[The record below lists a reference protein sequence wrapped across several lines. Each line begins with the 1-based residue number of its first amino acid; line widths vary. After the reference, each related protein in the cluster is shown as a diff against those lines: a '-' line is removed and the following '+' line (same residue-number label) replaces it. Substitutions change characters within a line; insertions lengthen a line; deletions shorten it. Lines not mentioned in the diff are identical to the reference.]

1 LNFVQAPVYLVGF
14 LVPIRESGSMLPQLF
29 IAAYV
34 RGLPVRKWI
43 WALGSVLQFLSMIAM
58 AAAVYLL
65 DGTAAGC
72 SIILLLILF
81 SLARGICSVSYKDV
95 LGKTVP
101 KTRRG
106 RLAGI
111 AAAVSGMLAIATGL
125 VLLTRNQQP
134 ADSPA
139 FYAALLAGA
148 GCLWL
153 LAAGI
158 FARVKETPGATEGG
172 SNAIDDALGS
182 LSLLSTDAPF
192 RRFVLVR
199 SLLLCSALTAP
210 YYVILA
216 GGDNADG
223 IATLGMFIIANGLAS
238 SLSAP
243 VWGKLAD
250 ASSKSVMIR
259 AALLSAALG
268 IVMFI
273 IVMFI
278 PVLRVNHWI
287 YPLAYFILGIA
298 HSGVRLGRKTYVVDM
313 AGGNKRTDY
322 VAVSNTVIGLILL
335 LTGFI
340 GALASVISVAGVV
353 LVLSLLG
360 LLGALLGRSL
370 PEVQQ

>member
-1 LNFVQAPVYLVGF
+1 
-14 LVPIRESGSMLPQLF
+14 
-29 IAAYV
+29 
-34 RGLPVRKWI
+34 
-43 WALGSVLQFLSMIAM
+43 
-58 AAAVYLL
+58 
-65 DGTAAGC
+65 
-72 SIILLLILF
+72 
-81 SLARGICSVSYKDV
+81 
-95 LGKTVP
+95 
-101 KTRRG
+101 
-106 RLAGI
+106 
-111 AAAVSGMLAIATGL
+111 
-125 VLLTRNQQP
+125 
-134 ADSPA
+134 
-139 FYAALLAGA
+139 
-148 GCLWL
+148 
-153 LAAGI
+153 
-158 FARVKETPGATEGG
+158 
-172 SNAIDDALGS
+172 
-182 LSLLSTDAPF
+182 
-192 RRFVLVR
+192 
-199 SLLLCSALTAP
+199 
-210 YYVILA
+210 
-216 GGDNADG
+216 
-223 IATLGMFIIANGLAS
+223 
-238 SLSAP
+238 
-243 VWGKLAD
+243 
-250 ASSKSVMIR
+250 MIR